1 MARPETLV
9 PGNCYF
15 SVGFYDNDLVLPMID
30 TLVYVGQSDDDPD
43 HGRMWLFKQPDA
55 SPESEQDGKADD
67 APALIAFSDKQ
78 LHEIVDFSGLI
89 QRIREVAA
97 DHPLQPIP
105 NLAAEPARAD
115 DFDTLEPEIAKFL
128 NSAEYVSVT
137 ITIRFTDDGLSLGRR
152 DGGYDVHFF
161 AHPRQDADEDSRILS
176 LFASIG
182 VQPLVD
188 YFCDRGRTRVL
199 QFPIASDQDAIVQ
212 LCRRVLM
219 DVYSM
224 RRGDG
229 LDYHFLRKSDVG
241 S

>member
-1 MARPETLV
+1 MARPETPV

-30 TLVYVGQSDDDPD
+30 TLVYVGQSDHDSE

-55 SPESEQDGKADD
+55 SPNSEQDGTADD

-78 LHEIVDFSGLI
+78 LHEIVAFSGLI

-105 NLAAEPARAD
+105 NLAADPATAE

-128 NSAEYVSVT
+128 NSREYVSLT

-152 DGGYDVHFF
+152 DEAYDIDFF
-161 AHPRQDADEDSRILS
+161 AHPRQDPDEDSRILS
-176 LFASIG
+176 FFASVG

-199 QFPIASDQDAIVQ
+199 QFPIPSDQDVIVRP
-212 LCRRVLM
+212 CRRVLTE
-219 DVYSM
+219 VYSM

>member
-161 AHPRQDADEDSRILS
+161 AHPRQ
-176 LFASIG
+176 
-182 VQPLVD
+182 VPT
-188 YFCDRGRTRVL
+188 RTRGSYRCLRASVFSRSL
-199 QFPIASDQDAIVQ
+199 TTSAIAGGRACCSFRSRAIRTRSFSSVG
-212 LCRRVLM
+212 
-219 DVYSM
+219 VYSWTFIRCVAAM
-224 RRGDG
+224 V
-229 LDYHFLRKSDVG
+229 STTTSSG
-241 S
+241 SRT